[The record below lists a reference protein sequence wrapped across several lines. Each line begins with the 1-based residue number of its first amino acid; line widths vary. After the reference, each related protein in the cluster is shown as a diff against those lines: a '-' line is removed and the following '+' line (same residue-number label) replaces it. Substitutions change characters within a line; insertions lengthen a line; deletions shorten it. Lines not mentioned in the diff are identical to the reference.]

1 MRCRIQLARFS
12 TALLCVLCRLVE
24 GASVNATAPAEVEEK
39 AVAARRAIVSG
50 ELRMK
55 AERWDVQRQRRK
67 VYDEELTVFFD
78 RDKVRLERQQFLPA
92 VGKAAD
98 GTAEKTVYVV
108 TDKEGM
114 FYSNVRAS
122 LDPRI
127 AAKAGV
133 DKTAGKESL
142 AEARPVMAVKGR
154 RDQIDLDGHRVF
166 DPRTIGMIPTWLSG
180 LQAAPID
187 LVLTRPDRKSTSTRA
202 ESIGGEPVQRVEYE
216 RKDGCWVRAW
226 ISPAKNYSVLRM
238 EIAARRKDGEW
249 VTSIECRPK
258 AHNNGAVWFPES
270 VTARKHRNGELMS
283 EEIATIRSAAFN
295 QAVDPALFT
304 VEGLGMPPGHMI
316 QDLSNAS
323 TGTWDGEKVVP
334 LAAPPPPPA
343 DLKPRIRKTWLL
355 LSLASAAAAALVLW
369 VLWREKVTATKF
381 G

>member
-1 MRCRIQLARFS
+1 MKMRCRIQLAQFS

-24 GASVNATAPAEVEEK
+24 AASVNATAPVEVEEK

-55 AERWDVQRQRRK
+55 VDRWNVQPQRRK
-67 VYDEELTVFFD
+67 IYDEELTVFFD
-78 RDKVRLERQQFLPA
+78 RDKVRLERQQFLPPI
-92 VGKAAD
+92 GKAAD

-108 TDKEGM
+108 TDKEVM

-127 AAKAGV
+127 AAKTGL

-142 AEARPVMAVKGR
+142 AEARPVMAVRGR
-154 RDQIDLDGHRVF
+154 RDQIDVDGHRVF
-166 DPRTIGMIPTWLSG
+166 DPRTIGMLPTWLNG
-180 LQAAPID
+180 LRAAPID
-187 LVLTRPDRKSTSTRA
+187 LVLTRPDRKGTSTRA
-202 ESIGGEPVQRVEYE
+202 ESIGGEPLQRVEYE
-216 RKDGCWVRAW
+216 RKDGCWLRAW

-238 EIAARRKDGEW
+238 EIAEQSEDGES

-270 VTARKHRNGELMS
+270 VTARRHRNGQLMS

-295 QAVDPALFT
+295 QPVDPALFT

-316 QDLSNAS
+316 NDLSNAS
-323 TGTWDGEKVVP
+323 DGTWDGEKVVP
-334 LAAPPPPPA
+334 LRAPPPPPV
-343 DLKPRIRKTWLL
+343 DLESGMRRTWLL
-355 LSLASAAAAALVLW
+355 LSLASAAAAALAFW
-369 VLWREKVTATKF
+369 VLRRRMARA
-381 G
+381 